1 MIRAPRMLLSAV
13 ASLAVTASAQVGQLT
28 FSGQAWGA
36 GTYGDDPVDNYASA
50 EGRAG
55 YIPELNLRAGQSGG
69 AQLEA
74 LFAFRSSYLYRL
86 RLSPDRWETAG
97 SEGVYRLWM
106 QLRST
111 RWDLRLGRQ
120 KIAFGPGQFLRPLAW
135 FDTLDLRDPT
145 GQTRGVD
152 AVRVRFFPNDRLSVW
167 GWGIVQNIAGLGYD
181 LKDFSP
187 GGRAEY
193 LLGDIELGFTFHQE
207 NFSGRST
214 PRSRMALDFRT
225 DKIIGLWAEAYALTD
240 NNDEAS
246 ISRSDVLMVGVDYTL
261 PIGSGVLVMA
271 EHLQSRSVNTIGGT
285 AARTQAT
292 AVLGAL
298 PLGLFDRLTAV
309 AYFLHEDNFSSYFFM
324 WQRTYDFWSLSVLMF
339 ANPPRSELGSLG
351 NIFPSVV
358 GVGTSVQLLLVFNH

>member
-1 MIRAPRMLLSAV
+1 
-13 ASLAVTASAQVGQLT
+13 
-28 FSGQAWGA
+28 
-36 GTYGDDPVDNYASA
+36 
-50 EGRAG
+50 
-55 YIPELNLRAGQSGG
+55 
-69 AQLEA
+69 
-74 LFAFRSSYLYRL
+74 
-86 RLSPDRWETAG
+86 
-97 SEGVYRLWM
+97 M

-111 RWDLRLGRQ
+111 RWELRLGRQ

-145 GQTRGVD
+145 GQTVGVD
-152 AVRVRFFPNDRLSVW
+152 AVRARFFPNDRLSLW
-167 GWGIVQNIAGLGYD
+167 GWGVVQTNDGLGYD
-181 LKDFSP
+181 LDQFSP

-214 PRSRMALDFRT
+214 PRSRVALDFRT
-225 DKIIGLWAEAYALTD
+225 DKIIGLWAEAYALRD
-240 NNDEAS
+240 NDDEAS
-246 ISRSDVLMVGVDYTL
+246 ISRTDVLMVGVDYTL

-271 EHLQSRSVNTIGGT
+271 EHLQSRSVNTIKVFDPYTGEVST
-285 AARTQAT
+285 AEGSATRTQAT

-309 AYFLHEDNFSSYFFM
+309 AYFLHAENFSSYFFM

-358 GVGTSVQLLLVFNH
+358 GVGTSVQLLLVFHH